1 MQVQDM
7 GAPGQSRARTLRPT
21 ALAATPLPM
30 GLQWGLHAPRTQRGP
45 RLEQQPEVALADV
58 ASPSPEDEEDF
69 LVDPGAFTAADL
81 AFHTAEPFGHEGH
94 VRPLDPAN
102 ALDLID
108 EDLEWLEQLLTDF
121 S

>member
-1 MQVQDM
+1 M
-7 GAPGQSRARTLRPT
+7 GR
-21 ALAATPLPM
+21 
-30 GLQWGLHAPRTQRGP
+30 QWGRQAPRTQRGP

-81 AFHTAEPFGHEGH
+81 AFHTAEPFGQEGY
-94 VRPLDPAN
+94 VRPLDPVN

>member
-1 MQVQDM
+1 
-7 GAPGQSRARTLRPT
+7 
-21 ALAATPLPM
+21 M
-30 GLQWGLHAPRTQRGP
+30 GLQWGMHARRTQRGP
-45 RLEQQPEVALADV
+45 RLEQQPEVAPADV
-58 ASPSPEDEEDF
+58 ALPSPEDEEDF

-81 AFHTAEPFGHEGH
+81 AFHTAEPFGHEGY